1 MHDSYMNY
9 VFLCMPWTD
18 WWERKQSTLHR
29 KLYWIIRVGF
39 YSFLL
44 KQKVDKIKF
53 LSTNAH
59 LASRA
64 EPPCLFKELI
74 YAICSQIFRFALAY
88 SAKIYRSHTYDIH
101 MTYLRAIALRC
112 FIKRCFYQKFTNY
125 RNVMVNW
132 VNFN

>member
-9 VFLCMPWTD
+9 VFLCMSWTD

-88 SAKIYRSHTYDIH
+88 SAKIYRSHKYTYDILTCNRPEVFH
-101 MTYLRAIALRC
+101 KKVLLSKIYKLQECYGELS
-112 FIKRCFYQKFTNY
+112 
-125 RNVMVNW
+125 
-132 VNFN
+132 